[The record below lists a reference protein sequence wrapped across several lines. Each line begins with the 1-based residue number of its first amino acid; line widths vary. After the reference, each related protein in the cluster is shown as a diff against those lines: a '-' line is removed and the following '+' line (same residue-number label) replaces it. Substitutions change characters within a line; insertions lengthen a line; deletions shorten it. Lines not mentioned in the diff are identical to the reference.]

1 MLSRQ
6 GNAPS
11 RFDRH
16 FSENRCVLLA
26 QKHTLRDLRLN
37 IMVLFKQRS
46 PQISNWEITEMAI
59 EALWSNKLRS
69 ALTMLGVIIGIS
81 STIGISSIGQGVQR
95 STTDSIRGLGTDV
108 LQVMA
113 GAAKSGGVSQSQG
126 SLTTLNW
133 DDARAIALEAPGA
146 KIVSAFLQRNTQVVY
161 GEKNAATTVYGT
173 DLNYSAARNTFPKT
187 GRFFNAE
194 ELKSAASVAVI
205 APTVQKNLFPA
216 DVDPIGEKIRIQ
228 GEIYEVIGV
237 MEVKGAQGPQ
247 DRDDAGYVPLTS
259 MSARIVGNN
268 SLAGISI
275 NGIYIKGIDESQ
287 LENVK
292 FQVENILRLRHNID
306 VPENDDFK
314 VVNQADILKTF
325 DTIFG
330 LLTTLI
336 MAIAGISL
344 VVGGVGIANI
354 MLVSVV
360 ERTREIGI
368 RKALGATDKA
378 ILRQFLIEAVVISVT
393 GGTVGIVLGIS
404 ITFISATAFKFAFVI
419 SGNAIVTAFSLSTA
433 VGLIAGVIP
442 ARNAARL
449 DPIVA
454 LRSD

>member
-1 MLSRQ
+1 
-6 GNAPS
+6 
-11 RFDRH
+11 
-16 FSENRCVLLA
+16 
-26 QKHTLRDLRLN
+26 
-37 IMVLFKQRS
+37 MVLFKQRS
-46 PQISNWEITEMAI
+46 HRVSNWEITEMAI

-81 STIGISSIGQGVQR
+81 STIGISSIGQGVQK

-113 GAAKSGGVSQSQG
+113 GAAKNAGVSQSQG
-126 SLTTLNW
+126 SVTTLNW
-133 DDARAIALEAPGA
+133 DDARALAEPIGTIIAAQAPGA
-146 KIVSAFLQRNTQVVY
+146 KIVAAFLQRNTQVVY
-161 GEKNAATTVYGT
+161 GEKNASTTVYGT
-173 DLNYSAARNTFPKT
+173 DLNYSSARNTFPKT

-216 DVDPIGEKIRIQ
+216 DVDPIGAKIRIQ

-237 MEVKGAQGPQ
+237 IEVKGAQGPQ
-247 DRDDAGYVPLTS
+247 DRDDAVYVPLTS

-275 NGIYIKGIDESQ
+275 SGIYIKGSDESQ

-292 FQVENILRLRHNID
+292 FQVTNILRLRHNID

-325 DTIFG
+325 NTIFG

-336 MAIAGISL
+336 IAIAGISL

-368 RKALGATDKA
+368 RKALGATDRA
-378 ILRQFLIEAVVISVT
+378 ILRQFLIEAVVISVA
-393 GGTVGIVLGIS
+393 GGSIGIILGIS
-404 ITFISATAFKFAFVI
+404 ITFISATALKFAFVI
-419 SGNAIVTAFSLSTA
+419 SGNAIATAFGLSTA

-442 ARNAARL
+442 AKNAAKL